1 MSNTRLT
8 LASHALCWLEYWR
21 REGMEFLTSEKL
33 AKSVGSN
40 PVSVRKVLGGVRD
53 AGILRTGRGPGS
65 GWALARPASEITLL
79 DVHAA
84 LGLSGPFDLHA
95 SPPDFSCP
103 VGGGISQTLTAVY
116 GLAELRMA
124 EVLREV
130 TIELMLEDILR
141 VNQGGESMAAQI
153 LTKESGQPW
162 LAPLSG

>member
-21 REGMEFLTSEKL
+21 REGKEFLTSEKL

-79 DVHAA
+79 DVHSA
-84 LGLSGPFDLHA
+84 LGLSGPFDLHT
-95 SPPDFSCP
+95 SPPDFNCP

-153 LTKESGQPW
+153 LSKESGQPR
-162 LAPLSG
+162 LASLFG